1 MNRSLFR
8 WSVVVPIV
16 LYAAHF
22 AVMVLGRPTRPHWY
36 LSELG
41 PHEIGSGLLFLAA
54 AVLAGHL
61 VLRRRRVLPPK
72 GRALIALLAVGM
84 AFIALEELS
93 YGQHLVGWERP
104 AFFETRNVQK
114 ETNLHNLY
122 GQGGQ
127 RLLSNVGEIALPVVG
142 LILPAVFHFFSNDAY
157 DRNHWPRYLMP
168 RWELA
173 TPAVLSLSL
182 RAIKDLAPV
191 ILEHKATDEFM
202 EFIWAW
208 AALML
213 VLVIRDRV
221 KREDEPAEGSTAE
234 SAPAYSEP

>member
-1 MNRSLFR
+1 MNRALFR
-8 WSVVVPIV
+8 WSVAVPIV

-22 AVMVLGRPTRPHWY
+22 AVMVLWRPTRPHWY

-54 AVLAGHL
+54 AVLAGQAL
-61 VLRRRRVLPPK
+61 IRRRRVLPAK
-72 GRALIALLAVGM
+72 GRWLIALLAAGM
-84 AFIALEELS
+84 FFIALEELS
-93 YGQHLVGWERP
+93 YGQHLVGWESP
-104 AFFETRNVQK
+104 EFFETRNVQE

-127 RLLSNVGEIALPVVG
+127 RLLSNIGELALPTVG
-142 LILPAVFHFFSNDAY
+142 LILPAVFHLFSRDAY
-157 DRNHWPRYLMP
+157 DPNHWPRYLTP

-182 RAIKDLAPV
+182 RGLKDLDPV

-202 EFIWAW
+202 EFLWAW

-213 VLVIRDRV
+213 VLAIRDRV
-221 KREDEPAEGSTAE
+221 KREDAGDHSAAEEA
-234 SAPAYSEP
+234 AAYSES